1 MADRDELVRRRLEL
15 LLDVTRAATTRSPLS
30 KLAELVGVSDDAV
43 RKWTYGNPPTD
54 PQRVFTIERHVEVSP
69 GELSRHLGYL
79 PVDAGVSVLAAI
91 DADPRLPEVAK
102 RMLAGSYK
110 QALRD

>member
-1 MADRDELVRRRLEL
+1 MEREPDEGGRKAFGSALV
-15 LLDVTRAATTRSPLS
+15 DAIRSAGLTVP

-102 RMLAGSYK
+102 RLLAGSYK